1 LQARTIQL
9 EQREPAATAASGQAT
24 PAQAATLD
32 EAYGAR
38 LRGYVAFRL
47 REPVDVDDVIREV
60 FRRAVAASL
69 PLDEAAPAW
78 LFRVAHNLVVDH
90 YRRRRFPN
98 LMALVVDRADEA
110 PGLPEAAN
118 PDEQLRSID
127 VAMRRL
133 PGRQRAGIYL
143 RYYEGMEFAQ
153 VALVLGMPTATAGSL
168 VHRGLRRVA
177 AALGPDGGVFAKQ
190 ADLDLLE
197 LAEAVVA
204 GRRTL
209 SNVIDQIAV
218 ATPEDRSRRDSV
230 AELQQ
235 LVVGLSAVRTHSGA
249 TAAFAIRDRPG
260 GGAGPGGGA

>member
-1 LQARTIQL
+1 MIQL
-9 EQREPAATAASGQAT
+9 EQREPAATAAGGHPT
-24 PAQAATLD
+24 PTQAATLV
-32 EAYGAR
+32 EAYEAR

-47 REPVDVDDVIREV
+47 REPVDVDDVIREL

-69 PLDEAAPAW
+69 PVDEAAPAW

-98 LMALVVDRADEA
+98 LLALVVDRADEA
-110 PGLPEAAN
+110 PGLPEQAN
-118 PDEQLRSID
+118 PDEHLRSID
-127 VAMRRL
+127 GAMRRL
-133 PGRQRAGIYL
+133 PGRQRAGMYL

-153 VALVLGMPTATAGSL
+153 VARVLGMPTATARRL
-168 VHRGLRRVA
+168 VHRGLKRVA
-177 AALGPDGGVFAKQ
+177 AALGPDGDNPAKQ
-190 ADLDLLE
+190 TDLDLLE

-218 ATPEDRSRRDSV
+218 ATSDGRSRRDSV
-230 AELQQ
+230 AELQR
-235 LVVGLSAVRTHSGA
+235 LVVALSAVKNHSRA
-249 TAAFAIRDRPG
+249 TAKFATSVRPG